1 MSTTATGA
9 PDVRIDSYLGEDG
22 SLDSMAADVL
32 AGLTRDGLKE
42 IPPKYFYDTRGSEL
56 FDRITRLPEYYPTR
70 CERAILNRRSPEIAA
85 ITGARELVELGS
97 GTASKTRALLYAMA
111 GAGTLERYV
120 PVDVSEAVVERSATE
135 LIDTYPGLRVH
146 GLVGDFERHLDRLP
160 AGERR
165 LLVFLGG
172 TIGNFYPEERA
183 RFFRR
188 IRELL
193 EPGDHLLLGVD
204 LVKDVDVLEAAY
216 NDAEGVTAEFNR
228 NVLHAI
234 NRDLGANFEPFSF
247 EHVAFFDARRSWIE
261 MRLRAS
267 GEQRVRIRACDLD
280 LVLADGEEIRTEIS
294 TKFTPARLAN
304 EFAEA
309 DLRLESFFTD
319 PDGLFGLSLAAPA

>member
-1 MSTTATGA
+1 MSIAATAG

-22 SLDSMAADVL
+22 SLESMAADVR
-32 AGLTRDGLKE
+32 AGLTRKGLKE

-56 FDRITRLPEYYPTR
+56 FDRITRVPEYYPTR
-70 CERAILNRRSPEIAA
+70 CERAILNRRSPEIVA

-120 PVDVSEAVVERSATE
+120 PVDVSEAVVQRSAAE
-135 LIDTYPGLRVH
+135 LIETYPGLRVH

-160 AGERR
+160 SGECR

-172 TIGNFYPEERA
+172 TIGNFYPAERA
-183 RFFRR
+183 RFFAR
-188 IRELL
+188 IRSLL

-204 LVKDVDVLEAAY
+204 LVKDIDVLEAAY

-234 NRDLGANFEPFSF
+234 NRDLRADFEPLDF
-247 EHVAFFDARRSWIE
+247 EHVAFFDPVESWIE
-261 MRLRAS
+261 MRLRAA
-267 GEQRVRIRACDLD
+267 GGQRVRIDGCGLEV
-280 LVLADGEEIRTEIS
+280 VLEDGEEIRTEIS
-294 TKFTPARLAN
+294 TKFTPASLAA
-304 EFAEA
+304 EFTEA
-309 DLRLESFFTD
+309 GLCLESFFTD
-319 PDGLFGLSLAAPA
+319 PDGLFGLSLASPA